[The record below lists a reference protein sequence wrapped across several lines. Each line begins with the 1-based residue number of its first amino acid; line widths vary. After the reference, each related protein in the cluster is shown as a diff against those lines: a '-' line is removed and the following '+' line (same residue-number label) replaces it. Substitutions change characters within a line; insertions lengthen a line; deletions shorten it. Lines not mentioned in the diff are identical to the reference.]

1 MADFVLLGKSLPSTD
16 SQGVMTQGIG
26 FPLRDVDPGT
36 PAAVA
41 AQDVSFS
48 NPTHPAIDN
57 VGSALQFLIAVSRET
72 SAVFTKGVAIQNQFL
87 QLGGINSDDAGYV
100 NVGTSII
107 TRVTIAR
114 SDSDLA
120 TLEFRLNGNVITEF
134 DTNQTVFVSNP
145 MVIPMQNGEMLSVNV
160 KDNSN
165 NMSNVICTAT
175 VNRIS

>member
-36 PAAVA
+36 PAAVR
-41 AQDVSFS
+41 AQDVTFNSPVLPS
-48 NPTHPAIDN
+48 LDN
-57 VGSALQFLIAVSRET
+57 VSKALQFLIAVSRET
-72 SAVFTKGVAIQNQFL
+72 SAVFTKAVAIQNQFL
-87 QLGGINSDDAGYV
+87 QLGGINSDDSGYV
-100 NVGTSII
+100 CVGVSAI

-120 TLEFRLNGNVITEF
+120 TLEFRINGIPVTEF
-134 DTNQTVFVSNP
+134 DTSENVFVSNAL
-145 MVIPMQNGEMLSVNV
+145 VIPMQNADMLSVNV
-160 KDNSN
+160 KGGSN

-175 VNRIS
+175 INQIT